1 MTAKT
6 ATRKPQA
13 HGPYRLRLAGAMTV
27 SLLAHA
33 LLLSLQFGLPGIGLP
48 MLELPWR
55 ERRAQAVDLQVV
67 FVAPASGAAAAA
79 PPPALTAPPSASPAA
94 TGLRLVPPAKALPAP
109 PTRKATTKRAKAKPP
124 VIRRPSRPRVKR
136 EAPVIALNEARED
149 SLNMPA
155 LEPANDAPPQ
165 PLAIP
170 DDPAPDEVPIA
181 KESEPAAVAPAEEV
195 QAAFEAEERE
205 VLRQAEES
213 ARRKEEARAAQ
224 EEESARRLARA
235 LEDQRI
241 EEARQREE
249 AERLALEREERRKA
263 EEAAL
268 ALRRQ
273 QEEALRREQEE
284 AARRALA
291 LEEERR
297 AEALRLQAE
306 RIEREQ
312 REAMELQA
320 RRQEEAALEAARQQA
335 AARERERQAEEL
347 AARRKAD
354 AEAAAAQAAQAAK
367 AASADRAARRDP
379 ELMLGDSPAGNTRID
394 ALPRSLT
401 GGGLAGQALE
411 QARRT
416 DFLHGD
422 PPIRQADSSMDI
434 PRRRSI
440 FGSKDV
446 DVGLRMYVESW
457 RLKIERNGSINYP
470 RAALEKA
477 KGDPVVTVTLRSDGS
492 VEEVRI
498 HRSSGRPELDEAVHR
513 IVRINARYSAF
524 PPELSRRYD
533 VIEIR
538 RVWNFDDRLR
548 ILEEVQ

>member
-6 ATRKPQA
+6 AASKPQV
-13 HGPYRLRLAGAMTV
+13 HSPYRLRLAGAMTV

-33 LLLSLQFGLPGIGLP
+33 LLLSLQFDLPGIGLP
-48 MLELPWR
+48 TLELPWR

-67 FVAPASGAAAAA
+67 LVAPTSGAAAAA
-79 PPPALTAPPSASPAA
+79 PPPALTASASASPAA

-136 EAPVIALNEARED
+136 ETPVIALNEARED
-149 SLNMPA
+149 SFNMSAP
-155 LEPANDAPPQ
+155 EPANDAPPQ

-170 DDPAPDEVPIA
+170 DDPAPDETPMA

-205 VLRQAEES
+205 VLRQAEET
-213 ARRKEEARAAQ
+213 ARQKEEARAAQ

-235 LEDQRI
+235 LEDQRL
-241 EEARQREE
+241 EETRQREE

-284 AARRALA
+284 AAARRALA

-320 RRQEEAALEAARQQA
+320 RRQEEAALEAARHQA

-347 AARRKAD
+347 AAHRKAD
-354 AEAAAAQAAQAAK
+354 AAAAQAAK
-367 AASADRAARRDP
+367 AASAARRDP

-394 ALPRSLT
+394 ALPRDLT

-411 QARRT
+411 QARRP
-416 DFLHGD
+416 DFLRGD
-422 PPIRQADSSMDI
+422 PPVRRADSSMDT

-446 DVGLRMYVESW
+446 DVDLRMYVESW

-470 RAALEKA
+470 RAAVGKA
-477 KGDPVVTVTLRSDGS
+477 KGDPVVTVAVRNDGS
-492 VEEVRI
+492 VEEVII
-498 HRSSGRPELDEAVHR
+498 HRSSGRAELDEAVHR

-524 PPELSRRYD
+524 PPELARRYD
-533 VIEIR
+533 VLEIR